1 MRAAFGAARDMHG
14 ETLAGKRHLTRDLG
28 RQRARRDQT
37 ARASRRAR
45 TGDDAAAWVG
55 GVGNEA
61 EPVRL
66 AYRGNRIRLA
76 ERPEQQSAVR
86 RRPRPARTL
95 RHGDLGKLL
104 QGAGLGVAE
113 GEANAESARASFQ
126 RMQPDRLRARL

>member
-1 MRAAFGAARDMHG
+1 MRAAFGAARDVHG
-14 ETLAGKRHLTRDLG
+14 EALAGKRHVARDLG
-28 RQRARRDQT
+28 RERARRDQT

-45 TGDDAAAWVG
+45 TGDDAAARVV

-66 AYRGNRIRLA
+66 AHRGNRIRLA

-86 RRPRPARTL
+86 RRPRPARAL

-104 QGAGLGVAE
+104 QGAGLGMAE
-113 GEANAESARASFQ
+113 GKPNAESARAVFE
-126 RMQPDRLRARL
+126 RMQPDRLSARL